1 MEGPIHEDSCQLKTV
16 PQLRGSVTRGG
27 SAILLQGV
35 IVAV

>member
-1 MEGPIHEDSCQLKTV
+1 MEGPVHEDSRQLKTA
-16 PQLRGSVTRGG
+16 PQLRGSVIRGG